1 MTLENND
8 KKSKLIAVI
17 KLAVIVLVI
26 ISVPLYLY
34 FTHPEIIR
42 EYSDADAIK
51 GLLLSYKKESALI
64 YLGLNIFQVIC
75 SLPGQIFQLAG
86 GYAFGFW
93 LALPL
98 TIIGVFIGCSIAFTV
113 SKKLGHDAIRTL
125 FGGKKVTELLDK
137 LDSEKGIVI
146 LFVAYL
152 IPGMPKD
159 LVNYVAG
166 LTDIRYRAFIIL
178 CMCGRLPGM
187 MVSLF
192 IGSSVTNGNYTRAI
206 IAAVCVLAAA
216 GICLIKREA
225 IISAFHRFYNEQVR
239 NKGEK

>member
-1 MTLENND
+1 MTLENQD

-51 GLLLSYKKESALI
+51 GVLLSYKKESALI

-86 GYAFGFW
+86 GYALGFW

-166 LTDIRYRAFIIL
+166 LTDLSLVEWFLI
-178 CMCGRLPGM
+178 CTVGRLPGIF
-187 MVSLF
+187 LTALA
-192 IGSSVTNGNYTRAI
+192 GHAAGETNYR
-206 IAAVCVLAAA
+206 AAVIALLVMG
-216 GICLIKREA
+216 GISLLGLLVYSTIKKRVSKKNSRE
-225 IISAFHRFYNEQVR
+225 E
-239 NKGEK
+239 